1 MRLTA
6 RNQTLNG
13 EIGVVGGSVAGL
25 FTAHLL
31 GQAGKRVRVFE
42 GAENLDPKPRT
53 LIVTHR
59 LREILGQVGKSSLVN
74 EIRRFELFTDGRV
87 ARISLRHPDLVIE
100 RSKLIRDLAA
110 AAEGSGAQIS
120 FGRRFVS
127 LEQKTGSL
135 NLQLQRSQGATVEE
149 AAVNTLVAADG
160 AVSRVA
166 KAAGWPVQTTVPLL
180 QAIVGLPEGMSSDT
194 TRVWFIPDD
203 TPYFYWL
210 VPDSPRRG
218 VLGLIGEE
226 GPETRRALER
236 FLEKQHLEPLEY
248 QAARIPVYSKWVPVR
263 RRLGGGEVYLVGDAA
278 GHVKVTTVGGIVTGL
293 RGAVGVSEAILNG
306 KPGRKLRDLRRELD
320 IHLLIRRVIHNFN
333 QTRYSRLVDLLN
345 DRSRQDLEEH
355 TRDEPGGVLWR
366 LCLHQPRLLLFGL
379 RAMLTG
385 GTFPAHRT
393 PEP

>member
-6 RNQTLNG
+6 RNQTVYG

-127 LEQKTGSL
+127 LEQKTGAL

-160 AVSRVA
+160 ALSRVA

-210 VPDSPRRG
+210 VPDSPSRG

-248 QAARIPVYSKWVPVR
+248 QAARIPVYSKWVPVH

-345 DRSRQDLEEH
+345 ARTRQDLEEH

-393 PEP
+393 PGA

>member
-6 RNQTLNG
+6 RNQTVYG
-13 EIGVVGGSVAGL
+13 EIVVVGGSVAGL

-127 LEQKTGSL
+127 LEQKTGAL

-160 AVSRVA
+160 ALSRVA

-210 VPDSPRRG
+210 VPDSPSRG

-345 DRSRQDLEEH
+345 ARTRQDLEEH
-355 TRDEPGGVLWR
+355 TRDEPSGVLWR

-393 PEP
+393 PGA

>member
-1 MRLTA
+1 MRGKGSSLS
-6 RNQTLNG
+6 G
-13 EIGVVGGSVAGL
+13 PIGIIGGSVAGL

-42 GAENLDPKPRT
+42 GAEDFDPKPRT

-59 LREILGQVGKSSLVN
+59 LREILGDVGKSSLVN

-87 ARISLRHPDLVIE
+87 ARIALRHPDLVIE

-110 AAEGSGAQIS
+110 TAQGSGAQIS
-120 FGRRFVS
+120 FDRRFVS
-127 LEQKTGSL
+127 MEQKNGAL
-135 NLQLQRSQGATVEE
+135 NVQLQSSQGATEE
-149 AAVNTLVAADG
+149 AQMSTVVAADG
-160 AVSRVA
+160 AISRVA
-166 KAAGWPVQTTVPLL
+166 KSAGWPAQPTAPLL
-180 QAIVGLPEGMSSDT
+180 QAIVRLPKGMSSDT
-194 TRVWFIPDD
+194 TRVWFIPED

-210 VPDSPRRG
+210 IPDSPTQG

-226 GPETRRALER
+226 GPETRRTLEK

-248 QAARIPVYSKWVPVR
+248 QAARIPVYSGWTPVR
-263 RRLGGGEVYLVGDAA
+263 RRLAGGEVYLVGDAA

-293 RGAVGVSEAILNG
+293 RGAAGVSEAILAG

-320 IHLLIRRVIHNFN
+320 IHLLIRKVIHNFN
-333 QTRYSRLVDLLN
+333 QARYSRLVDLLN
-345 DRSRQDLEEH
+345 ARTRQDLEEH

-379 RAMLTG
+379 RAALTG
-385 GTFPAHRT
+385 GSFPAHRSSA
-393 PEP
+393 P

>member
-6 RNQTLNG
+6 RNQTVYG

-127 LEQKTGSL
+127 LEQKTGAL

-160 AVSRVA
+160 ALSRVA

-210 VPDSPRRG
+210 VPDSPSRG

-345 DRSRQDLEEH
+345 ARTRQDLEEH

-393 PEP
+393 PGA

>member
-1 MRLTA
+1 
-6 RNQTLNG
+6 
-13 EIGVVGGSVAGL
+13 
-25 FTAHLL
+25 
-31 GQAGKRVRVFE
+31 
-42 GAENLDPKPRT
+42 
-53 LIVTHR
+53 
-59 LREILGQVGKSSLVN
+59 
-74 EIRRFELFTDGRV
+74 V
-87 ARISLRHPDLVIE
+87 ARIGLRHPDLVIE
-100 RSKLIRDLAA
+100 RGKLIRDLAA
-110 AAEGSGAQIS
+110 AAQASGAQIS

-127 LEQKTGSL
+127 MEQKAGAL
-135 NLQLQRSQGATVEE
+135 NLQLQRSQEAAVEE
-149 AAVNTLVAADG
+149 AEVNTLVAADG

-166 KAAGWPVQTTVPLL
+166 KAAGWPAQTTAPLL
-180 QAIVGLPEGMSSDT
+180 QATVRLPEGMSSDT

-210 VPDSPRRG
+210 IPDSPTHG

-248 QAARIPVYSKWVPVR
+248 QAARIPVYSKWVPVH
-263 RRLGGGEVYLVGDAA
+263 RRLAGGEVYLVGDAA

-293 RGAVGVSEAILNG
+293 RGALGVSEAILSG

-320 IHLLIRRVIHNFN
+320 IHLLIRKVIHNFN

-345 DRSRQDLEEH
+345 ARTRQDLEEH

-379 RAMLTG
+379 RAALTG
-385 GTFPAHRT
+385 GSFPAHRNAA
-393 PEP
+393 P

>member
-1 MRLTA
+1 MSLHGRGSSLSS
-6 RNQTLNG
+6 
-13 EIGVVGGSVAGL
+13 EIGIVGGSVAGL

-31 GQAGKRVRVFE
+31 GQAGKRVHVFE
-42 GAENLDPKPRT
+42 GADDFEPKPRT

-59 LREILGQVGKSSLVN
+59 LQELLGKVGKGSVVN

-87 ARISLRHPDLVIE
+87 ARIGLRHPDLVIE
-100 RSKLIRDLAA
+100 RGKLIRDLAA
-110 AAEGSGAQIS
+110 AAQGSGAQIS

-127 LEQKTGSL
+127 MEQKTDAL
-135 NLQLQRSQGATVEE
+135 ALQLQRSQGATEE
-149 AAVNTLVAADG
+149 AQVNTLVAADG
-160 AVSRVA
+160 AISRVA
-166 KAAGWPVQTTVPLL
+166 KAAGWPAQETVPLL
-180 QAIVGLPEGMSSDT
+180 QAIVRLPKDMPSDT

-210 VPDSPRRG
+210 IPDSPTRG

-236 FLEKQHLEPLEY
+236 FLEKHHLEPLEY
-248 QAARIPVYSKWVPVR
+248 QAARIPVYSKWVPVS
-263 RRLGGGEVYLVGDAA
+263 RRLAGGDVYLVGDAA

-293 RGAVGVSEAILNG
+293 RGALGVSEAILNG

-320 IHLLIRRVIHNFN
+320 IHLLIRKVIHNFN

-345 DRSRQDLEEH
+345 ARTRQDLEEH

-379 RAMLTG
+379 RAVLTG

-393 PEP
+393 LGP

>member
-1 MRLTA
+1 MSGDRL
-6 RNQTLNG
+6 
-13 EIGVVGGSVAGL
+13 
-25 FTAHLL
+25 
-31 GQAGKRVRVFE
+31 AGKRVRVFE
-42 GAENLDPKPRT
+42 GAENRDPKPRT

-100 RSKLIRDLAA
+100 RSKLIRDLAT

-210 VPDSPRRG
+210 VPDSPSRG

-236 FLEKQHLEPLEY
+236 FLEKRP
-248 QAARIPVYSKWVPVR
+248 
-263 RRLGGGEVYLVGDAA
+263 
-278 GHVKVTTVGGIVTGL
+278 
-293 RGAVGVSEAILNG
+293 
-306 KPGRKLRDLRRELD
+306 
-320 IHLLIRRVIHNFN
+320 
-333 QTRYSRLVDLLN
+333 
-345 DRSRQDLEEH
+345 
-355 TRDEPGGVLWR
+355 
-366 LCLHQPRLLLFGL
+366 PRWD
-379 RAMLTG
+379 
-385 GTFPAHRT
+385 
-393 PEP
+393 

>member
-1 MRLTA
+1 LTA
-6 RNQTLNG
+6 RNQTLNS

-59 LREILGQVGKSSLVN
+59 LREILGQVGNSSVLN

-127 LEQKTGSL
+127 LEQKTGAL

-166 KAAGWPVQTTVPLL
+166 KAAGWPVQTTVPLV

-210 VPDSPRRG
+210 VPDSPSRG

-248 QAARIPVYSKWVPVR
+248 QAARIPVYSRWIPVR

>member
-127 LEQKTGSL
+127 LEQKTGAL

-166 KAAGWPVQTTVPLL
+166 KAAGWPVQTTVPLV

-210 VPDSPRRG
+210 VPDSPSRG

-248 QAARIPVYSKWVPVR
+248 QAARIPVYSRWIPVR

>member
-1 MRLTA
+1 MSLYLRSSSLSG
-6 RNQTLNG
+6 Q
-13 EIGVVGGSVAGL
+13 IGIIGGSVAGL

-42 GAENLDPKPRT
+42 AAEDFDPKPRT

-87 ARISLRHPDLVIE
+87 ARIGLRHPDLVIE
-100 RSKLIRDLAA
+100 RSKLIHELAA
-110 AAEGSGAQIS
+110 TAQGSGAQIS

-127 LEQKTGSL
+127 MEQKNGAL
-135 NLQLQRSQGATVEE
+135 NLQLQSSRGATEE
-149 AAVNTLVAADG
+149 AQVKTVVAADG

-166 KAAGWPVQTTVPLL
+166 KTAGWPAQATVPLL
-180 QAIVGLPEGMSSDT
+180 QAIVRLPKGMSSDT

-210 VPDSPRRG
+210 IPDSPTRG
-218 VLGLIGEE
+218 VLGLIGEG
-226 GPETRRALER
+226 GPETHRALDR

-248 QAARIPVYSKWVPVR
+248 QAARIPVYSKWIPVR
-263 RRLGGGEVYLVGDAA
+263 RRFAGGEVYLVGDAA

-306 KPGRKLRDLRRELD
+306 GPSRKLRDLRRELD

-345 DRSRQDLEEH
+345 ARTRQDLEEH

-379 RAMLTG
+379 RAALTG
-385 GTFPAHRT
+385 GSFPAQRSAAL
-393 PEP
+393 

>member
-1 MRLTA
+1 LTA
-6 RNQTLNG
+6 RNQTLNS

-59 LREILGQVGKSSLVN
+59 LREILGQVGNSSVLN

-127 LEQKTGSL
+127 LEQKTGAL

-166 KAAGWPVQTTVPLL
+166 KAAGWPVQTTVPLV

-210 VPDSPRRG
+210 VPDSPSRG

-248 QAARIPVYSKWVPVR
+248 QAARIPVYSRWIPVR

-385 GTFPAHRT
+385 GTFPAHR
-393 PEP
+393 PPGP

>member
-1 MRLTA
+1 M
-6 RNQTLNG
+6 NS

-31 GQAGKRVRVFE
+31 GRAGRRVRVFE
-42 GAENLDPKPRT
+42 GAADFDPKPRT

-87 ARISLRHPDLVIE
+87 ARIGLRHPDLVIE
-100 RSKLIRDLAA
+100 RGKLIRDLAA
-110 AAEGSGAQIS
+110 AAQASGAQIS

-127 LEQKTGSL
+127 MEQKAGAL
-135 NLQLQRSQGATVEE
+135 NLQLQRSEGAAVEE
-149 AAVNTLVAADG
+149 AEVNTLVAADG

-166 KAAGWPVQTTVPLL
+166 KAAGWPAQTTAPLL
-180 QAIVGLPEGMSSDT
+180 QATVRLPEGMSSDT

-210 VPDSPRRG
+210 IPDSPTRG
-218 VLGLIGEE
+218 VLGLIGEG

-248 QAARIPVYSKWVPVR
+248 QAARIPVYSKWVPVH
-263 RRLGGGEVYLVGDAA
+263 RRLAGGEVYLVGDAA

-293 RGAVGVSEAILNG
+293 RGALGVSEAILNG

-320 IHLLIRRVIHNFN
+320 IHLLIRKVIHNFN

-345 DRSRQDLEEH
+345 ARTQQDLEEH

-379 RAMLTG
+379 RAALTG
-385 GTFPAHRT
+385 GSFPAHRNT
-393 PEP
+393 AP